1 MRELWLAIVQEAYS
15 IPKILAKQPDGVWG
29 WVLPWTVGTAAI
41 ALAAF
46 LERGLARSRYIA
58 LLALTLAGC
67 ATAFY
72 MVRSISSVSPLALLG
87 GVWAV
92 TRVSQWSGKE
102 GLGGAIIM
110 PLTLAPFTAIFW
122 ISFAPPSNASV
133 EKQQSENSK
142 DCIAEKSHAPLRTLP
157 QGLVLALP
165 DLGPFVLLFTDH
177 SVMAAPYHRNNHGN
191 RLMFE
196 ILIAPPDT
204 ARAMLNSA
212 GVRYIAICDA
222 YNKGA
227 VITAK
232 SPAGLSSALA
242 KEMTPDWLRPIKLET
257 PVKVYE
263 VAAAP

>member
-1 MRELWLAIVQEAYS
+1 LFGTFIFAVFQEFTS
-15 IPKILAKQPDGVWG
+15 VFP
-29 WVLPWTVGTAAI
+29 
-41 ALAAF
+41 
-46 LERGLARSRYIA
+46 
-58 LLALTLAGC
+58 
-67 ATAFY
+67 FY
-72 MVRSISSVSPLALLG
+72 VFM
-87 GVWAV
+87 
-92 TRVSQWSGKE
+92 
-102 GLGGAIIM
+102 
-110 PLTLAPFTAIFW
+110 
-122 ISFAPPSNASV
+122 
-133 EKQQSENSK
+133 
-142 DCIAEKSHAPLRTLP
+142 
-157 QGLVLALP
+157 
-165 DLGPFVLLFTDH
+165 
-177 SVMAAPYHRNNHGN
+177 HRNNHGN